1 MREVFD
7 RVDRRLSRLLAENG
21 GASVNDLAARLE
33 VSPPTVRARLKALV
47 GAGLLKIVG
56 VLNVSERPE
65 LISAIIGI
73 HANGRGKLDEIARR
87 MSELPFVTSVSI
99 VTGRYDLIA
108 EVLIEGD
115 MADLYRVTSE
125 LLPGLAEPGCIQGS
139 ETFVVMRSHN
149 RWLSVPKGVWE
160 DDAADP
166 RARGRRRPRVG
177 RSGRSGAAVPAGAER
192 QGWDQGRGDRG
203 RAGAAHPARAVGRRR
218 RTGRPR
224 ARSRTAGRKGARR
237 SRSSSRRWSHRS

>member
-73 HANGRGKLDEIARR
+73 HANGRGRLDEIARR
-87 MSELPFVTSVSI
+87 M
-99 VTGRYDLIA
+99 
-108 EVLIEGD
+108 
-115 MADLYRVTSE
+115 
-125 LLPGLAEPGCIQGS
+125 
-139 ETFVVMRSHN
+139 
-149 RWLSVPKGVWE
+149 
-160 DDAADP
+160 
-166 RARGRRRPRVG
+166 
-177 RSGRSGAAVPAGAER
+177 
-192 QGWDQGRGDRG
+192 
-203 RAGAAHPARAVGRRR
+203 AGAAR
-218 RTGRPR
+218 
-224 ARSRTAGRKGARR
+224 
-237 SRSSSRRWSHRS
+237 

>member
-1 MREVFD
+1 MKRSKQGGVREVFD

-160 DDAADP
+160 EDAADP
-166 RARGRRRPRVG
+166 RARGRR
-177 RSGRSGAAVPAGAER
+177 AE
-192 QGWDQGRGDRG
+192 
-203 RAGAAHPARAVGRRR
+203 A
-218 RTGRPR
+218 
-224 ARSRTAGRKGARR
+224 
-237 SRSSSRRWSHRS
+237 

>member
-1 MREVFD
+1 MEPSGQGVVREVFD
-7 RVDRRLSRLLAENG
+7 RVDRRLSRLLSENG
-21 GASVNDLAARLE
+21 GASVNELATRLE

-73 HANGRGKLDEIARR
+73 HANGRGRLDEIARR

-160 DDAADP
+160 EDAADR
-166 RARGRRRPRVG
+166 RARG
-177 RSGRSGAAVPAGAER
+177 
-192 QGWDQGRGDRG
+192 Q
-203 RAGAAHPARAVGRRR
+203 RAGA
-218 RTGRPR
+218 
-224 ARSRTAGRKGARR
+224 
-237 SRSSSRRWSHRS
+237 